1 VPQIKVYSKTAC
13 GDCRLAKGVLD
24 MLAVDYKE
32 VDVEH
37 SAAALEEM
45 LSVNGGIRKVP
56 TVLFEDGAAL
66 VEPGATEL
74 RAAVRARMVKA
85 EQG

>member
-1 VPQIKVYSKTAC
+1 
-13 GDCRLAKGVLD
+13 
-24 MLAVDYKE
+24 

-74 RAAVRARMVKA
+74 RAAVLARMVKA